1 MIGIAAERVA
11 PADRRPEPRFQEVR
25 TMTLRPHRFFVAAL
39 ATLVV
44 ALFGATLAQ
53 TTLTIARPADA
64 TDFNVF
70 RNANNATSEVTY
82 QVHEGLAT
90 FTPEVE
96 IVPVLA
102 TGWELL
108 DDDVTW
114 RLTLRE
120 GVRFH
125 TGNPFNAEVVKWNFD
140 RMLNPEDPGVAA
152 GLMANVVEVRVV
164 DEYTVDVELEA
175 PNGVFVALLAA
186 PLMMMADMEHFEAIG
201 EQAYASD
208 PSGTGPFAFE
218 SWEPGSRIV
227 LTANEDYWG
236 EVGAGVDRLVFE
248 TIPEEASRVLAL
260 RTGEVDMV
268 FGVPADQ
275 MSDLEGRDGIQVW
288 RTPTFRTVFIGM
300 NTQHPN
306 LTRNVRHALSH
317 AVNREQISA
326 VIGDNGSPAVGHG
339 PPEALGF
346 YDHSLPFDVEGARAL
361 LEEDGWTVG
370 SDGVREKDGQR
381 LEISVLARGVSP
393 GEVDAL
399 QVLQLQWREIGVDM
413 SIEMVDRAAWVSTMT
428 DAAIAWKA
436 SGEVG
441 DHTAW
446 ASGSGIRTGEV
457 GYLMNRPLCQQTSRA
472 WFLLDCYP
480 EYDEAFALSQS
491 PAPIEERLE
500 GYRVMGEFTKEWQH
514 RIPLFH
520 LQNNTAAS
528 ENVEGFVINP
538 QDMLNLRG
546 VTND

>member
-1 MIGIAAERVA
+1 MKTKM
-11 PADRRPEPRFQEVR
+11 PRFI
-25 TMTLRPHRFFVAAL
+25 
-39 ATLVV
+39 ATGILILSLGLIGS
-44 ALFGATLAQ
+44 ALAQ
-53 TTLTIARPADA
+53 TSLTIARPADV
-64 TDFNVF
+64 TDLNPF

-82 QVHEGLAT
+82 QIHEGLAT
-90 FTPEVE
+90 FTPDVE

-108 DDDVTW
+108 EDGVTW

-120 GVRFH
+120 GVNFH

-152 GLMANVVEVRVV
+152 GLMANVEEVRVV
-164 DEYTVDVELEA
+164 DEYTVDVQLEA
-175 PNGVFVALLAA
+175 PNGVFVALLSA
-186 PLMMMADMEHFEAIG
+186 PLMMMVDMEHFEAIG
-201 EQAYASD
+201 EQAYASN
-208 PSGTGPFAFE
+208 PSGTGPFKFE
-218 SWEPGSRIV
+218 SWEPGSTVV
-227 LTANEDYWG
+227 LSAYEDYWG
-236 EVGAGVDRLVFE
+236 EVGAGVEELIFE
-248 TIPEEASRVLAL
+248 TIPEESARVLAL

-275 MSDLEGRDGIQVW
+275 MSDLENRDGIQVF

-300 NTQHPN
+300 NTQHPR
-306 LTRNVRHALSH
+306 LTRDVRYALSH

-326 VIGDNGSPAVGHG
+326 IIGDNGSPALGHG
-339 PPEALGF
+339 PAEALGF
-346 YDHSLPFDVEGARAL
+346 YDHTLPYDVEQANAL
-361 LEEDGWTVG
+361 LDEAGWMMG
-370 SDGVREKDGQR
+370 ANNMRSKDGEP
-381 LEISVLARGVSP
+381 LAISVLARGVSP
-393 GEVDAL
+393 GEIDAL

-428 DAAIAWKA
+428 DAAIAWKE

-491 PAPIEERLE
+491 PAPVEERLE
-500 GYRVMGEFTKEWQH
+500 GYRVMGELTQEWQH

-520 LQNNTAAS
+520 LQNNTAALES
-528 ENVEGFVINP
+528 VEGFVINP

-546 VTND
+546 VTNNQ